1 MISVEELSPAAE
13 AYDAMAPFY
22 DRFTAH
28 HDYELW
34 VGGLVRL
41 AYRHGLTGMRA
52 LDAGCGTG
60 KSVMPLLARGFE
72 VTACDQ
78 SPAMLE
84 VAAAKAAAGV
94 TLRCADL
101 RRLGRLGEFDLITC
115 LDDVANYLTE
125 PDELTSALRG
135 LARNLRPG
143 GVLVFDANTLATY
156 RSFFRE
162 TFAVEG
168 PGLVMLWRGHADDGF
183 APGGLARASL
193 DVFSE
198 REGGWTRS
206 TSDHEQRHHSVDTV
220 QACIADAGLRCLA
233 VYGQDPAVNFDTS
246 LDEVAHSK
254 AIYLV
259 TREGAG
265 KEVRKC

>member
-1 MISVEELSPAAE
+1 MTVVEQQMSAAQ
-13 AYDAMAPFY
+13 AYEAMAPFY

-34 VGGLVRL
+34 VGGLLRL
-41 AYRHGLTGMRA
+41 AYGHGLAGTRA

-60 KSVMPLLARGFE
+60 KSFLPLLTRGFK

-84 VAAAKAAAGV
+84 AAAAKAGGGV
-94 TLRCADL
+94 ALTCADL
-101 RRLGRLGEFDLITC
+101 RELGTLGEFDLITC

-143 GVLVFDANTLATY
+143 GVLVFDANTVATY
-156 RSFFRE
+156 RSFFAE
-162 TFAVEG
+162 TVVIEE
-168 PGLVMLWRGHADDGF
+168 PGVVMLWRGHADDGF
-183 APGGLARASL
+183 EPSGWARASL

-198 REGGWTRS
+198 SDGCWART
-206 TSDHEQRHHSVDTV
+206 TSDHEQRHHSLDTV
-220 QACIADAGLRCLA
+220 RCSIAEAGLRCLA
-233 VYGQDPAVNFDTS
+233 VYGQDPAVNFDAV
-246 LDEVAHSK
+246 LEELAHSK

-259 TREGAG
+259 TR
-265 KEVRKC
+265 

>member
-1 MISVEELSPAAE
+1 MLPVEARMPADE

-34 VGGLVRL
+34 VGGLLRL
-41 AYRHGLTGMRA
+41 AHGHGLTGRRA

-60 KSVMPLLARGFE
+60 KSFMPLLARGFE

-84 VAAAKAAAGV
+84 LAAEKAGARVA
-94 TLRCADL
+94 LWCADL
-101 RRLGRLGEFDLITC
+101 RALDPLGEFDLITC

-125 PDELTSALRG
+125 PDELTSALLG

-162 TFAVEG
+162 TFAVEA

-198 REGGWTRS
+198 CEGGWTRS
-206 TSDHEQRHHSVDTV
+206 TSDHEQRHHSVETV

-246 LDEVAHSK
+246 LDELAHSK
-254 AIYLV
+254 AIYVV
-259 TREGAG
+259 TRGG
-265 KEVRKC
+265 QRGR

>member
-1 MISVEELSPAAE
+1 MISVEERTPAAE

-34 VGGLVRL
+34 VGGLLRL
-41 AYRHGLTGMRA
+41 AYGHGLTGLRA

-60 KSVMPLLARGFE
+60 KSFMPLLARGFE

-84 VAAAKAAAGV
+84 VAAAKAGAGV
-94 TLRCADL
+94 ALRCADL
-101 RRLGRLGEFDLITC
+101 RALETLGEFDLITC

-156 RSFFRE
+156 RSFFGE
-162 TFAVEG
+162 TFAVEA
-168 PGLVMLWRGHADDGF
+168 PGLVMLWRGYADDGF
-183 APGGLARASL
+183 EPSGLARASL

-198 REGGWTRS
+198 RDGEWTRS
-206 TSDHEQRHHSVDTV
+206 TSGHEQRHHSVETV
-220 QACIADAGLRCLA
+220 RDCIADAGLRLLA
-233 VYGQDPAVNFDTS
+233 VYGQDPAVNFDTT
-246 LDEVAHSK
+246 LDELRHSK

-259 TREGAG
+259 TREREG
-265 KEVRKC
+265 R

>member
-1 MISVEELSPAAE
+1 MVMTLVAERTPAVE

-34 VGGLVRL
+34 VGGLLRL
-41 AYRHGLTGMRA
+41 AYGHGLAGARA

-60 KSVMPLLARGFE
+60 KSFMPLLARGFE

-84 VAAAKAAAGV
+84 VAAAKAGPGV
-94 TLRCADL
+94 ALRCADL
-101 RRLGRLGEFDLITC
+101 RRLDSLGEFDLITC

-125 PDELTSALRG
+125 PRELTSALRG
-135 LARNLRPG
+135 LARSLRPG

-162 TFAVEG
+162 TFALEA
-168 PGLVMLWRGHADDGF
+168 PGLVMLWRGHAGEDF
-183 APGGLARASL
+183 APNGLARASL

-198 REGGWTRS
+198 REDGWARAS
-206 TSDHEQRHHSVDTV
+206 CDHEQRHHSEDAVRG
-220 QACIADAGLRCLA
+220 CIAAAGLRCLA
-233 VYGQDPAVNFDTS
+233 IYGQDPAVNFDAA
-246 LDEVAHSK
+246 LDELRHSK

-259 TREGAG
+259 TREGQG
-265 KEVRKC
+265 RR

>member
-1 MISVEELSPAAE
+1 VTPVDQRTPAGA
-13 AYDAMAPFY
+13 AYDVLAPFY

-34 VGGLVRL
+34 MGGLLRL
-41 AYRHGLTGMRA
+41 AAAHGLAGTRA

-60 KSVMPLLARGFE
+60 KSFLPLLARGFE

-84 VAAAKAAAGV
+84 VAADKAGGEV
-94 TLRCADL
+94 ELWCADL
-101 RRLGRLGEFDLITC
+101 RRLDRLGEFDLITC

-125 PDELTSALRG
+125 PDDLTAALRG

-143 GVLVFDANTLATY
+143 GVLVFDANTVATY
-156 RSFFRE
+156 RSFFGG
-162 TFAVEG
+162 TFVVEE
-168 PGLVMLWRGHADDGF
+168 PGLLMLWRGHVDEGF
-183 APGGLARASL
+183 APGGRARASL

-198 REGGWTRS
+198 SDGCWTRS
-206 TSDHEQRHHSVDTV
+206 ASGHEQRHHHVAAVRRS
-220 QACIADAGLRCLA
+220 IADAGLRCLA
-233 VYGQDPAVNFDTS
+233 VYGQDPAVNFDS
-246 LDEVAHSK
+246 ALDELGHSK

-259 TREGAG
+259 TR
-265 KEVRKC
+265 